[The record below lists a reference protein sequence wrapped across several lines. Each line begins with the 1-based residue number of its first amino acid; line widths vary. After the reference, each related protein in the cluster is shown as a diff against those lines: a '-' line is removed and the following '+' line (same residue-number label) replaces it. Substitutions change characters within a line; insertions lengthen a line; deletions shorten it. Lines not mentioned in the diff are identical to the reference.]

1 MTSVTKDGVV
11 EFRFF
16 RPNVRQVNVVGDF
29 NQWCRTSIPMRAMG
43 EGWWALDLQLAS
55 GDYRFRYFAEG
66 QWYTDYASNGIE
78 KGKWGTNSMLVV
90 QQSEMSARPDTRQ
103 VA

>member
-1 MTSVTKDGVV
+1 MTSVTRDGTM

-16 RPNVRQVNVVGDF
+16 RAGARQVNLVGDF
-29 NQWCRTSIPMRAMG
+29 NHWNRSSIDMRPVG
-43 EGWWALDLQLAS
+43 DGWWAATLRLKS
-55 GDYRFRYFAEG
+55 GDYRFRYLADG

-78 KGKWGTNSMLVV
+78 KGKWGTNSVLVV
-90 QQSEMSARPDTRQ
+90 PESSRIRQ